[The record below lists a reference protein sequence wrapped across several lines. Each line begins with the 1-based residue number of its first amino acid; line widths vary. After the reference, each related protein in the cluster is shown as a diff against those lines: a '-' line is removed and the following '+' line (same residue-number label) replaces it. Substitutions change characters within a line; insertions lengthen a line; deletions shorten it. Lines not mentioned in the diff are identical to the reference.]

1 MDDLE
6 LMIDEAERR
15 GQESLA
21 NEPRARTAR
30 YDKSSRRVIV
40 ELTNG
45 CSFAF
50 PARMAEGLSEADDD
64 ELTEVEILGAGYGLH
79 WETLDT
85 DLSVPGLLAGLFGTK
100 RYMDRMRAG
109 RAGSATSVAKA
120 DAARRNGL
128 KGGRPRKAAG

>member
-109 RAGSATSVAKA
+109 RAGSATSVSKA